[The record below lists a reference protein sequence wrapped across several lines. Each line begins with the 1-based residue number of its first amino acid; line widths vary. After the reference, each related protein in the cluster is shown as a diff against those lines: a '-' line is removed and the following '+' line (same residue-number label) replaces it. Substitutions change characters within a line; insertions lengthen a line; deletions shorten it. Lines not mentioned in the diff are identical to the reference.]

1 MRLMRFVRTAALGAL
16 VLLCTAPAQA
26 LTVSNIDPDP
36 HTITVTA
43 AGSSKELTVEP
54 QKEVDAPCSEGCKV
68 KLENGEEY
76 ELEGGDTVSIED
88 GVIFIDHSPDSD
100 AEDVPNVDP
109 DAAPEEGA
117 AAPGDNS
124 NPDTAASGT
133 PAPQTSAP
141 PPQ

>member
-1 MRLMRFVRTAALGAL
+1 MRFVSTAVLGVL

-26 LTVSNIDPDP
+26 LTISNIDPDP

-43 AGSSKELTVEP
+43 AGSSQELKVEP
-54 QKEVDAPCSEGCKV
+54 QKEVEAPCSEGCKV

-76 ELEGGDTVSIED
+76 ELEGGDAVSIED

-100 AEDVPNVDP
+100 A

-117 AAPGDNS
+117 RAPGDNA
-124 NPDTAASGT
+124 NPDAATSGT
-133 PAPQTSAP
+133 PAPQASV
-141 PPQ
+141 PPQR

>member
-1 MRLMRFVRTAALGAL
+1 MRFVSTAALGAL

-26 LTVSNIDPDP
+26 LTISNIDPDP

-43 AGSSKELTVEP
+43 AGSSQELKVEP
-54 QKEVDAPCSEGCKV
+54 QKEVEAPCSEGCKV

-76 ELEGGDTVSIED
+76 ELEGGDAVSIED

-100 AEDVPNVDP
+100 AGP

-117 AAPGDNS
+117 RAPGDNA
-124 NPDTAASGT
+124 NPDTATSGT
-133 PAPQTSAP
+133 PAPQASAP
-141 PPQ
+141 PQR